1 MIALLMQSCFLLFL
15 PTLKVRDKYKI
26 KDTMVIDKIQNL
38 VDKLEPKI
46 VSYRRDFHKHAEI
59 GWLEYRTASLVGARM
74 RDLGYRVDAGPAVIN
89 AEARTGLP
97 AEKDFQSAYQRAANQ
112 GADPEFLQVV
122 KDGFTGVVGTITTGN
137 GPTVA
142 LRFDMD
148 ALPIQESQSEAHRPY
163 REGFASINANND
175 HACGH
180 DSHTA
185 TGLGIAEILM
195 SLQEDFSG
203 TVKLIF
209 QPAEEGVR
217 GARSMVASGVVD
229 DVDYLLGHHVYTS
242 WAIGEVISGLG
253 GYSATQKFDAII
265 RGAAAHAGGNPQGG
279 KNALLAAS
287 TAVLNLYAI
296 PRHNGGATRINVG
309 QLFAG
314 SGRNV
319 ICAEARMVIETRG
332 ATDELS
338 DYMHQKALQ
347 VLDAAA
353 RMYDCTLE
361 VIPMGSAPS
370 ASSDQVLSKRVED
383 VGARIGNLTFLPP
396 AHSGGSEDFTYMMKR
411 VQERGG
417 QAANI
422 GIGARFQSAN
432 SKVSNGRGKALMSHT
447 PEFDFDERAIKI
459 AMTLLSATVMDIFNN
474 AKGAG

>member
-1 MIALLMQSCFLLFL
+1 MNNNEV
-15 PTLKVRDKYKI
+15 KDDKLI
-26 KDTMVIDKIQNL
+26 NKIQNL
-38 VDKLEPKI
+38 AEMLEPKI
-46 VSYRRDFHKHAEI
+46 ISYRRDFHKYAEI
-59 GWLEYRTASLVGARM
+59 GWLEFRTASLVAARLK
-74 RDLGYRVDAGPAVIN
+74 DLGVHVAVGKAVVN
-89 AEARTGLP
+89 ADERAGLP
-97 AEKDFQSAYQRAANQ
+97 SEDVLRSALERAAEQ
-112 GADPEFLQVV
+112 GADLEFLQVV
-122 KDGFTGVVGTITTGN
+122 KDGFTGVVGTITTGK

-148 ALPIQESQSEAHRPY
+148 ALPIQESHAETHRPY
-163 REGFASINANND
+163 REGFASVNASND

-185 TGLGIAEILM
+185 TGLGIAEILN
-195 SLQEDFSG
+195 SLQDSFSG

-242 WAIGEVISGLG
+242 WAVGEIISGLG
-253 GYSATQKFDAII
+253 NYSATQKFDAVIH
-265 RGAAAHAGGNPQGG
+265 GAAAHAGGNPQGG

-296 PRHNGGATRINVG
+296 PRHNAGATRINVG

-319 ICAEARMVIETRG
+319 ICSEARMVIETRG
-332 ATDELS
+332 ATNELS
-338 DYMHQKALQ
+338 DYMYQKALQ

-361 VIPMGSAPS
+361 IIPMGSAPS
-370 ASSDQVLSKRVED
+370 ASSDQVLSMRVED

-422 GIGARFQSAN
+422 GIGARFQSVN

-459 AMTLLSATVMDIFNN
+459 AMTLLSATVMDIFNS
-474 AKGAG
+474 AKTAG

>member
-1 MIALLMQSCFLLFL
+1 MIN
-15 PTLKVRDKYKI
+15 
-26 KDTMVIDKIQNL
+26 KIQDL
-38 VDKLEPKI
+38 ADKLEPKI
-46 VSYRRDFHKHAEI
+46 ISYRRDFHKYAEI
-59 GWLEYRTASLVGARM
+59 GWLEYRTASLVAARLKSM
-74 RDLGYRVDAGPAVIN
+74 GYRVDAGPAVIN
-89 AEARTGLP
+89 ADERAGLP
-97 AEKDFQSAYQRAANQ
+97 SEEAFQSAYQRALSQ
-112 GADPEFLQVV
+112 GADPEFLEVV
-122 KDGFTGVVGTITTGN
+122 RDGFTGVVGSLTTGD

-148 ALPIQESQSEAHRPY
+148 ALPIQESQAEAHRPY
-163 REGFASINANND
+163 REGFSSVNANND

-195 SLQEDFSG
+195 SLRNDFCG
-203 TVKLIF
+203 TIKLIF

-242 WAIGEVISGLG
+242 WAVGEIISGLG

-296 PRHNGGATRINVG
+296 PRHNAGATRINVG

-319 ICAEARMVIETRG
+319 ICEEARMVIETRG
-332 ATDELS
+332 ATNELS
-338 DYMHQKALQ
+338 DYMHHKALQ
-347 VLDAAA
+347 VLDAAV
-353 RMYDCTLE
+353 RMYGCTLE
-361 VIPMGSAPS
+361 IIPMGSAPS
-370 ASSDQVLSKRVED
+370 ASSDPMLSSRVED
-383 VGARIGNLTFLPP
+383 VGACIGNLSFLPP
-396 AHSGGSEDFTYMMKR
+396 AHSGGSEDFTYMIKR
-411 VQERGG
+411 VQESGG
-417 QAANI
+417 QAVNI
-422 GIGARFQSAN
+422 GVGANLQGVG
-432 SKVSNGRGKALMSHT
+432 SKGRQGRGKFLLSHT

-459 AMTLLSATVMDIFNN
+459 AMMLLSATVMDIFKS
-474 AKGAG
+474 AKTGS